1 MILFHVRCPVTLY
14 FKCPWMLVTVLHFL
28 NSNHTFDITDKEEKL
43 GTMNL
48 HKKRHLE
55 TLYTYTV
62 KESDH
67 GTGSETC
74 THYLI

>member
-1 MILFHVRCPVTLY
+1 MIQFHVRCPVTLY
-14 FKCPWMLVTVLHFL
+14 FKRPWILVTMLHIL
-28 NSNHTFDITDKEEKL
+28 NSNHTFDITDKGEKL
-43 GTMNL
+43 STMNL

-55 TLYTYTV
+55 TQHTYTV

-67 GTGSETC
+67 GTGSETH